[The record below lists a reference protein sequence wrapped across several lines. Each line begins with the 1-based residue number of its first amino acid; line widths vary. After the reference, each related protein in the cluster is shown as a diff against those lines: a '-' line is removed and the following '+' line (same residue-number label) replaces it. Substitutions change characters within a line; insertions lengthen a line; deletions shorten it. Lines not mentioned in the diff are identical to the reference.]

1 MNLNETLEGILYMN
15 IGRFAYFKP
24 KSKMLIFLTHTWNL
38 PSTLLRLVNSRQ
50 RDKNHSNSSSEP
62 DKRNS
67 KLNQKKYPGKIN
79 GKDENA
85 TDESIIKQQKMKPN
99 D

>member
-15 IGRFAYFKP
+15 IGRFAYSQLKRE
-24 KSKMLIFLTHTWNL
+24 MLIFLTHAWNL
-38 PSTLLRLVNSRQ
+38 PSTLL
-50 RDKNHSNSSSEP
+50 SSES

-67 KLNQKKYPGKIN
+67 KLNQKKYPGKIPR
-79 GKDENA
+79 KDENEC
-85 TDESIIKQQKMKPN
+85 DKSIIQQQKMKSN